1 MKRRGEEN
9 PRVAAEWLLCS
20 ATGFKRIELYMN
32 HDQPLG
38 ADELATVR
46 NGLLRRKEGEPLQYI
61 TGETGFRM
69 LTIACEPGV
78 LIPRPETELLVDA
91 VLTYID
97 QEVLGGDAARKGVRT
112 KTELP
117 WNDEVERT
125 REAELARAAAR
136 ADADEAVEERKAVG
150 GGEAGFAAEVAAD
163 SENGPAADAAGMAV
177 SLSDGRPGAA
187 AQSGAA
193 LDGDDSTG
201 AGFELADVSAAS
213 APDAAAAHDEVGG
226 GASGASADRAVAAGS
241 VDGAGIEVAPDGDS
255 APRSEA
261 RVLEVGCGTGCISLS
276 LASERKGAVRCV
288 AIDIEPRAVALTE
301 RNREKAGLTAREVD
315 VRLGDLI
322 GPVLPDEL
330 GTFDVLVSNPPYIP
344 TDVMATLPREVA
356 RTSPR
361 SLSTAA
367 STAWTCSAACSS
379 RRRAS
384 CDPAAF

>member
-1 MKRRGEEN
+1 M
-9 PRVAAEWLLCS
+9 PRA
-20 ATGFKRIELYMN
+20 
-32 HDQPLG
+32 
-38 ADELATVR
+38 
-46 NGLLRRKEGEPLQYI
+46 
-61 TGETGFRM
+61 
-69 LTIACEPGV
+69 
-78 LIPRPETELLVDA
+78 
-91 VLTYID
+91 
-97 QEVLGGDAARKGVRT
+97 KGVRT

-163 SENGPAADAAGMAV
+163 SENGPADSEIAR
-177 SLSDGRPGAA
+177 LSDGRPGAA

-201 AGFELADVSAAS
+201 AGFSWLMCRRQAPLTPRRRTTRSVEGRQEPLQTGLWRLGRSTGRAS
-213 APDAAAAHDEVGG
+213 RSRLTATPPPAQRRACSRW
-226 GASGASADRAVAAGS
+226 GA
-241 VDGAGIEVAPDGDS
+241 
-255 APRSEA
+255 
-261 RVLEVGCGTGCISLS
+261 GTGCISLS

-356 RTSPR
+356 AYEPSLALGRRPR
-361 SLSTAA
+361 RPGRV
-367 STAWTCSAACSS
+367 SAACSS